1 MERTEKIKKLGEAGV
16 ILKKEFVG
24 LDGIIDNLLESIS
37 SWYITPEIIKR
48 PVIISLWG
56 MTGTGKTSVVRRLLE
71 ILGINNQAMF
81 FDCGECT
88 NENKNIADN
97 ICDSLGNERDDEAGS
112 SKVSASSPIFV
123 FDEFQY
129 ARTIND
135 EGCEDVK
142 SSLRPIWSLLDS
154 GVIDITDNY
163 NWSFNQFC
171 NFVEDFGAL
180 VEDYPDIIID
190 QNSIN
195 NPDDIKLVVDSLGLF
210 YLGRNILN
218 PGSNSNDD
226 EDPYKPIKNFVD
238 FDRLRVI
245 LKKANEDNPGS
256 GMKVINNIVHG
267 TFKARELYEILKD
280 IKNKSRKTKTLDCS
294 GALVFVIGNL
304 DEAFRVEDDINPDLD
319 ADMFYDIT
327 SKVSLGDIKT
337 ALTKRFRAEQIARL
351 GNNMIK
357 YPTLKREHFQTIIQK
372 ETERIMEDF
381 KKVDP
386 SLSVSVSPAICALL
400 YSEGVFPVQG
410 VRPIFTTIGT
420 ILTPYLSKILI
431 EKTEADKNVVIDL
444 LDETDWTDKE
454 FKIPTTTI
462 KISFPDTART
472 FTYQHALQLGAAR
485 NPGERKKRYICSIH
499 EAGHAV
505 VYAMTTGKKPG
516 NIVSVSIDHGG
527 FCSTYDKEMEGEI
540 DSRQDIDNDVMVS
553 LGGYV
558 AEHEFYGPSQ
568 CLLGSGSDLDA
579 AWESMSEAAYKLGY
593 FNPVKF
599 SNYETLAGPDVAPG
613 MDHRKTVYYY
623 NGHESIQ
630 QRISIDDAMERR
642 FNELLEKTKQII
654 RDEKELI
661 KKIALEL
668 GERGSMKTERFME
681 YVEKYGQKLTLESM
695 ETTKKVQDPEFYKNM
710 LV

>member
-1 MERTEKIKKLGEAGV
+1 MERTEKIKKLENAGKV
-16 ILKKEFVG
+16 LKEEFVG
-24 LDGIIDNLLESIS
+24 LDSIIDNLLESIS

-56 MTGTGKTSVVRRLLE
+56 MTGTGKSSVVRRLLE
-71 ILGINNQAMF
+71 LLEINNQAMF

-88 NENKNIADN
+88 SENKNIADN
-97 ICDSLGNERDDEAGS
+97 ICDSLGNERDEEGGS
-112 SKVSASSPIFV
+112 TKVSATSPIFI

-135 EGCEDVK
+135 ECCEEVK

-154 GVIDITDNY
+154 GIIDITDTY
-163 NWSFNQFC
+163 SWSFNQYC

-180 VEDYPDIIID
+180 SEDYPEILIE
-190 QNSIN
+190 NNCIN

-210 YLGRNILN
+210 YLGRNTLSSAEDN
-218 PGSNSNDD
+218 
-226 EDPYKPIKNFVD
+226 EDPYKPIKNFID
-238 FDRLRVI
+238 YDKLRII
-245 LKKANEDNPGS
+245 LRKSNEADPGS
-256 GMKVINNIVHG
+256 GVKVLNNIMHG
-267 TFKARELYEILKD
+267 TFKARELYEVLKD
-280 IKNKSRKTKTLDCS
+280 IKNKSRRTKTLDCS

-357 YPTLKREHFQTIIQK
+357 YPTLKREHFQIIIQK
-372 ETERIMEDF
+372 ETDRIMEDF

-386 SLSVSVSPAICALL
+386 NLSVTVSPGMHDLL

-431 EKTEADKNVVIDL
+431 EKAEEDKNVIIDL
-444 LDETDWTDKE
+444 LDETDWTEKE
-454 FKIPTTTI
+454 FKIPETTI
-462 KISFPDTART
+462 KISFPDSART
-472 FTYQHALQLGAAR
+472 FTYKHLLQLGAAR

-553 LGGYV
+553 LGGYA
-558 AEHEFYGPSQ
+558 AEHEFYNLSQ
-568 CLLGSGSDLDA
+568 CLLGSGSDLEA
-579 AWESMSEAAYKLGY
+579 AWDSMSEAAYKLGY
-593 FNPVKF
+593 FDPVRF
-599 SNYETLAGPDVAPG
+599 SNSESLAGPDVAPG
-613 MDHRKTVYYY
+613 MDHRKDVYYY
-623 NGHESIQ
+623 NGQESIQ
-630 QRISIDDAMERR
+630 QRMPIDDAIERR
-642 FNELLEKTKQII
+642 FNDLLGKTKQII

-661 KKIALEL
+661 KEIALEL

-681 YVEKYGQKLTLESM
+681 YVDKYGRKLTPESM
-695 ETTKKVQDPEFYKNM
+695 EEIKKAQDPEFYKNM

>member
-1 MERTEKIKKLGEAGV
+1 MERTEKIKKLENAGKV
-16 ILKKEFVG
+16 LKEEFVG
-24 LDGIIDNLLESIS
+24 LDSIIDNLLESIS

-48 PVIISLWG
+48 PVIVSLWG
-56 MTGTGKTSVVRRLLE
+56 MTGTGKSSVVRRLLE
-71 ILGINNQAMF
+71 LLEINNQAMF

-88 NENKNIADN
+88 SENKNIADN
-97 ICDSLGNERDDEAGS
+97 ICDSLGNERDEEGGS
-112 SKVSASSPIFV
+112 TKVSATSPIFI

-135 EGCEDVK
+135 EGCEEVK

-154 GVIDITDNY
+154 GIIDITDTY
-163 NWSFNQFC
+163 NWSFNQYC

-180 VEDYPDIIID
+180 SEDYPEILIE
-190 QNSIN
+190 NNCIN

-210 YLGRNILN
+210 YLGRNTL
-218 PGSNSNDD
+218 SSA
-226 EDPYKPIKNFVD
+226 EDNEDQYKPIKNFID
-238 FDRLRVI
+238 YDKLRII
-245 LKKANEDNPGS
+245 LRKSNEANPGS
-256 GMKVINNIVHG
+256 GVKVLNNIMHG
-267 TFKARELYEILKD
+267 TFKARELYEVLKD
-280 IKNKSRKTKTLDCS
+280 VKNKSRRTKTLDCS

-357 YPTLKREHFQTIIQK
+357 YPTLKREHFQIIIQK
-372 ETERIMEDF
+372 ETDRIMEDF

-386 SLSVSVSPAICALL
+386 NLSVTVSPGMHALL

-431 EKTEADKNVVIDL
+431 EKTKEDKNVIIDL
-444 LDETDWTDKE
+444 LDETDWTEKE
-454 FKIPTTTI
+454 FKIPETTI
-462 KISFPDTART
+462 KISFPDSART
-472 FTYQHALQLGAAR
+472 FTYKHSLQLGAAR

-558 AEHEFYGPSQ
+558 AEHEFYNSSQ
-568 CLLGSGSDLDA
+568 CLLGSGSDLEA
-579 AWESMSEAAYKLGY
+579 AWDSMSEAAYKLGY
-593 FNPVKF
+593 FDPVRF

-613 MDHRKTVYYY
+613 MDCRKDVYYY
-623 NGHESIQ
+623 NGQESIQ
-630 QRISIDDAMERR
+630 QRMPIDDAIERR
-642 FNELLEKTKQII
+642 FNDLLGKTKQII

-661 KKIALEL
+661 KEIALEL

-681 YVEKYGQKLTLESM
+681 YVEKYGRKLTPESM
-695 ETTKKVQDPEFYKNM
+695 EEIKKAQDPEFYKNM